1 MSDGAGDASGAGLG
15 DAHLRLLS
23 DAGRVLGASL
33 AYETT
38 LANLAKLVVPGFA
51 DWCSIDL
58 LDEAAG
64 EIRRVSVVHMDP
76 AKVALAE
83 ELRRR
88 RPPRLSD
95 PQGVALVLR
104 TGETVWAPEIPE
116 ELIVRGAQDAEHARI
131 LLGLQIRSYICVP
144 LAAPGRVL
152 GALTLVTAESGRV
165 YGAADV
171 SLAEE
176 LGRRAGA
183 AVDHARLFA
192 ALKRSEETFQAFM
205 DHSPTSSWITDAEG
219 RVVYCSVTYRQTFK
233 LPTEDVV
240 GKLPGDLYPR
250 EFAEKYAA
258 NIRAVAE
265 TGKAVEV
272 EEVAPR
278 LDGTVGEFWVYKFP
292 IRDAEGRTLVG
303 GVAIDV
309 TERKRAD
316 REREQAL
323 AAEQAARAE
332 AERANGLKDEF
343 LATLS
348 HELRTPLN
356 AILGWSQYLEGANA
370 DPETVAEGVA
380 VISRNARAQTQ
391 LIEDLLDM
399 SRIVSGKL
407 RLDMRPVKVAEVVA
421 AALESVMPAAGA
433 KRITVEQRVEG
444 GVVVMGDA
452 SRLQQVVWN
461 LLTNA
466 VKFTPEG
473 GRVELR
479 TERVNGKVEVT
490 VSDDGQG
497 VAPEFLAHM
506 FERFRQADA
515 STTRRHG
522 GLGIGLALVKQL
534 VELHGG
540 TVRAA
545 SAGEGRGAT
554 FTVSLPV
561 AAVAAKSGDAGAAA
575 ASAGGLCAEKML
587 EGVKVLL
594 IDDDADGRF
603 LGRRILEEC
612 GARVVTAGS
621 AVEGL
626 ELLKRERPD
635 VLVSDIG
642 MPEADGYALIHWVR
656 RLTAAEGGRTPAVA
670 LTAFARSED
679 RRRALLAGYQS
690 HVPKPVEPAELV
702 TVVAGLVGRAARA

>member
-1 MSDGAGDASGAGLG
+1 M
-15 DAHLRLLS
+15 
-23 DAGRVLGASL
+23 
-33 AYETT
+33 
-38 LANLAKLVVPGFA
+38 
-51 DWCSIDL
+51 
-58 LDEAAG
+58 
-64 EIRRVSVVHMDP
+64 
-76 AKVALAE
+76 
-83 ELRRR
+83 
-88 RPPRLSD
+88 
-95 PQGVALVLR
+95 
-104 TGETVWAPEIPE
+104 
-116 ELIVRGAQDAEHARI
+116 
-131 LLGLQIRSYICVP
+131 
-144 LAAPGRVL
+144 
-152 GALTLVTAESGRV
+152 
-165 YGAADV
+165 
-171 SLAEE
+171 
-176 LGRRAGA
+176 
-183 AVDHARLFA
+183 DHARLFA

-702 TVVAGLVGRAARA
+702 TVVAGLVGRATRA